1 MENTIRHQF
10 YLEVGK
16 SIRTARMRSNY
27 SQLDLA
33 KKLNMSR
40 VSVVNIEKGRQSAP
54 LYLIWVIASVLDT
67 SINELIPDTN
77 FEFNQLN
84 IFEQIISSSTKER
97 NFGDDASQ
105 KLNSFI
111 SEM

>member
-40 VSVVNIEKGRQSAP
+40 VSV
-54 LYLIWVIASVLDT
+54 
-67 SINELIPDTN
+67 
-77 FEFNQLN
+77 FNQLN